1 MKILRTVCNSY
12 LVNSY
17 ILIAEDNTGV
27 LIDPACSSKE
37 EFERL
42 LKIID
47 EYKLNMTATIITH
60 THADHVMGA
69 KFMTDHFPK
78 AELLMHEEGYS
89 LYETMND
96 YSLIMGFEKKEIP
109 KPTRFVK
116 DNETVK
122 FSGIELQVLYTPG
135 HAPGS
140 ICLYSKTDD
149 VVFSGDV
156 LFQSSIGRT
165 DLPGGSFDILKK
177 SIFEKLFTLPEN
189 TLVLP
194 GHGDQT
200 TIEFEKEHN
209 PFL

>member
-17 ILIAEDNTGV
+17 LLIAKDNTGV

-37 EFERL
+37 EFDRL
-42 LKIID
+42 LKIIND
-47 EYKLNMTATIITH
+47 YTLNMAATIITH
-60 THADHVMGA
+60 PHADHVMGA
-69 KFMTDHFPK
+69 QFMIDTFPQ
-78 AELLMHEEGYS
+78 AELLMHKEGFP
-89 LYETMND
+89 LYQTMND
-96 YSLIMGFEKKEIP
+96 YSLIMGFGKREIP
-109 KPTRFVK
+109 QPTRFVT
-116 DNETVK
+116 DNEILN
-122 FSGIELQVLYTPG
+122 FSDIELEVLYTPG

-140 ICLYSKTDD
+140 ICLYGKDND

-156 LFQSSIGRT
+156 LFQNSIGRT
-165 DLPGGSFDILKK
+165 DLPGGNFNMLKK
-177 SIFEKLFTLPEN
+177 SISEKLFTLPEN

>member
-1 MKILRTVCNSY
+1 MKIVRTVCNSY

-27 LIDPACSSKE
+27 LIDPCCSSKE
-37 EFERL
+37 EFGRL

-47 EYKLNMTATIITH
+47 EYKLNMLATLITH
-60 THADHVMGA
+60 PHADHVMGT
-69 KFMTDHFPK
+69 KFMTDTFPK
-78 AELLMHEEGYS
+78 AELLMHKEGYP
-89 LYETMND
+89 LYLSMND
-96 YSLIMGFEKKEIP
+96 YSMIMGFEKRDIP
-109 KPTRFVK
+109 QPTRYIS
-116 DNETVK
+116 DGELLN
-122 FSGIELQVLYTPG
+122 FSDIELKVLDTPG

-140 ICLYSKTDD
+140 VCLYSKSDS

-156 LFQSSIGRT
+156 LFQNSIGRT
-165 DLPGGSFDILKK
+165 DLPGGSFDVLKK
-177 SIFEKLFTLPEN
+177 SIYEKLFTLPGD
-189 TLVLP
+189 TIVLP